1 MRDVIDLL
9 TVGDELQDVHAAEE
23 AIHTK
28 NRERDAIKHQLHNEV
43 LGKDDPELSV

>member
-23 AIHTK
+23 AIHAK

-43 LGKDDPELSV
+43 LGKDNLELSV